1 MAVMVMPVV
10 KMWLKT
16 NLYSSIQ
23 TMQADTHMVA
33 TR

>member
-10 KMWLKT
+10 EMRLKT

-23 TMQADTHMVA
+23 TMQADTHVMT